1 MKNSAFPRLRLVLVV
16 CSLFCLADR
25 VSAQQLL
32 WQIGKPDNDLAEF
45 ADTPTP
51 GAGSESHFVKDG
63 LFLVGKSEAKKDWP
77 FSHPGPRDSWAGARP
92 HTYTIVFGLES
103 AGVGDSCTL
112 RCRLVD
118 VGFSSVKLDIGIN
131 GQIYNVSVAQGAGES
146 IYGDAARGKRQ
157 AFDVRF
163 PASLLKKGN
172 NDITIT
178 NVNGSWMV
186 YDWVGMEAG
195 AGNRLKAVVPGVDL
209 LGFKGRPF
217 IAVKDGRE
225 YQPGEVSFLNMGAPV
240 PVNIAIGG
248 MEARSFEV
256 GPGIQSTEVMVPAV
270 KADSSVVLS
279 VMQGKRLLARQDVGL
294 RPVRKFTV
302 YILPHSHNDIGYT
315 EIQSAVENKQI
326 NNLLKGIDFAQRTKD
341 YPEGAR
347 FVWNLEGVYAAD
359 LFLQRMSEA
368 QKKDFYAAVR
378 DGRVALNGMYL
389 NTLTGLCRP
398 EELLRLFARATQ
410 LGAECH
416 VKVDAAMIS
425 DVPGYTWGTVAAMS
439 QAGIKYFSAA
449 PNYFDRIGN
458 ILVEWEDKPFYW
470 VSPSGKEK
478 VLVWIPWRGYA
489 LSHGLPGLSENFAA
503 DYMEQLTK
511 VNYPY
516 DITYVRWS
524 GHGDN
529 AEPEIS
535 ISDFVKDFNTRYA
548 WPKFIISSTS
558 RAFSSFE
565 KKYGDRL
572 PMVKGDWTGY
582 WEDGAASSALE
593 TGLNRNSSSRLSQA
607 EALYSMLQPGRF
619 PVDSFRKAWQQVIL
633 YSEHTWG
640 ADCSITRPLSQK
652 TKEQWAIKRSYAD
665 SARLFSEKLLRT
677 ALPAPGGSSVDIYNT
692 NSWSRSGLILLSPQ
706 QSGAGD
712 VVKDDK
718 GGVVVSQRLSTG
730 ELAFVAAD
738 VPAFASRRYTIGKGK
753 PVAGVG
759 VAVTANSLDNGIVK
773 VVVDEK
779 TGAIKSLRNHSI
791 DNNFADSASG
801 ENLNDYLFLHGNKL
815 ADLQGNGPVT
825 ISVREKGPLLAV
837 LSIRSEAPGCNSLVR
852 EIQLVRGL
860 DYVDITNILDKKPA
874 ELDPV
879 PGDYA
884 WANVGGKESVNFGF
898 PFHVAGGDMKLD
910 IPMAI
915 MRPEVDQI
923 PSACKNWLELGK
935 WADVSNKDL
944 GVTWA
949 SLDAPL
955 VEVGGIT
962 ATLLGG
968 QTNPAV
974 WRKTIEPTQKL
985 YSWAIN
991 NHWETNYRAYQ
1002 DGIISFRYAMRPH
1015 GAFEPAEA
1023 SQFATGLAQ
1032 PLVVGAASANG
1043 DGKPFLQLSNKDVLV
1058 QALKPSDD
1066 GKAWIVSL
1074 FNPSSSTQSV
1084 SLQWSV
1090 SVKGTSYSN
1099 TSETPGAPVSGDI
1112 TMAAQ
1117 DVVTL
1122 RIER

>member
-1 MKNSAFPRLRLVLVV
+1 MKNSAPFLRLVFLSCFVIG
-16 CSLFCLADR
+16 LAGSS
-25 VSAQQLL
+25 SAQQLL
-32 WQIGKPDNDLAEF
+32 WQIGKPDNDLSEF
-45 ADTPTP
+45 ALAPAP

-63 LFLVGKSEAKKDWP
+63 LFLVGKSDAKKDWP
-77 FSHPGPRDSWAGARP
+77 FSHPGPRDSWAGAKP
-92 HTYTIVFGLES
+92 HTYTIVFGLEN

-112 RCRLVD
+112 HFRLVD
-118 VGFSSVKLDIGIN
+118 VGPSSVKLDIGIN
-131 GQIYNVSVAQGAGES
+131 GQEFASSLPQGAGEG
-146 IYGDAARGKRQ
+146 IYGDPSKGKKQ
-157 AFDVRF
+157 AFDIRF
-163 PASLLKKGN
+163 PAGLLRKGN

-178 NVNGSWMV
+178 NAHGSWIV
-186 YDWVGMEAG
+186 YDWIGMEAG
-195 AGNRLKAVVPGVDL
+195 AGNRLRVVEPGVDL
-209 LGFKGRPF
+209 LSFTARPF
-217 IAVKDGRE
+217 IAEKNGRE
-225 YQPGEVSFLNMGAPV
+225 YQPAELSFMNTGAPV
-240 PVNIAIGG
+240 SVSVEVGG

-256 GPGIQSTEVMVPAV
+256 GSGIQSVEVMAPAV
-270 KADSSVVLS
+270 KADSTVALS
-279 VMQGKRLLARQDVGL
+279 VKQGKKLVAKRDIGL
-294 RPVRKFTV
+294 RPVRRITV
-302 YILPHSHNDIGYT
+302 YVLPHSHNDIGYT

-326 NNLLKGIDFAQRTKD
+326 NNLLKGIDFAKRTKD

-368 QKKDFYAAVR
+368 QKKDFYAAVK
-378 DGRVALNGMYL
+378 DGGVALNGMYL

-425 DVPGYTWGTVAAMS
+425 DVPGYTWGTIAAMA

-458 ILVEWEDKPFYW
+458 ILVQWEDKPFYW
-470 VSPSGKEK
+470 VSPSGKDK
-478 VLVWIPWRGYA
+478 LLVWIPWKGYA
-489 LSHGLPGLSENFAA
+489 LSHGLPGLSESFAA
-503 DYMEQLTK
+503 DYMDQLTR

-535 ISDFVKDFNTRYA
+535 ISDFVKDFNTKYT
-548 WPKFIISSTS
+548 WPKFVISSTS

-565 KKYGDRL
+565 KRYGDKL

-593 TGLNRNSSSRLSQA
+593 TGMNRNSSSRLSQA
-607 EALYSMLQPGRF
+607 EALYSMLQPARF

-652 TKEQWAIKRSYAD
+652 TKEQWEIKKSYAD
-665 SARLFSEKLLRT
+665 SAHLFSEKLLHA
-677 ALPAPGGSSVDIYNT
+677 ALPAVGGSSIDVYNT
-692 NSWSRSGLILLSPQ
+692 NSWVRSGLVLLTPQ

-718 GGVVVSQRLSTG
+718 GNVVVSQRLSTG
-730 ELAFVAAD
+730 ELAFVASD
-738 VPAFASRRYTIGKGK
+738 VKPFAARRYTIGKGR
-753 PVAGVG
+753 PAAGAG
-759 VAVTANSLDNGIVK
+759 IAVTANSLDNGVVK
-773 VVVDEK
+773 VVVDET

-791 DNNFADSASG
+791 DNNFSDSASG

-815 ADLQGNGPVT
+815 ADLQRNGPVS
-825 ISVREKGPLLAV
+825 ISVKEKGPVMAV

-852 EIQLVRGL
+852 EVCVVRGL
-860 DYVDITNILDKKPA
+860 DYVEVKNILDKKPA

-898 PFHVAGGDMKLD
+898 PFHVAGGDMKID
-910 IPMAI
+910 IPMAV
-915 MRPEVDQI
+915 MRPEADQI
-923 PSACKNWLELGK
+923 PSACKNWLEVGA

-944 GVTWA
+944 GITWA

-955 VEVGGIT
+955 VEVGGVT

-1002 DGIISFRYAMRPH
+1002 DGIITFRYVLRPH
-1015 GAFEPAEA
+1015 GAFDPATA
-1023 SQFATGLAQ
+1023 AQFGTGLAQ
-1032 PLVVGAASANG
+1032 PLVVASGGGGEA
-1043 DGKPFLQLSNKDVLV
+1043 GKPLLRLSNESVLV

-1066 GKAWIVSL
+1066 GRAWIVSL
-1074 FNPSSSTQSV
+1074 FNPGSTAQSV
-1084 SLQWSV
+1084 SLQWGAP
-1090 SVKGTSYSN
+1090 VKETSFSN
-1099 TSETPGAPVSGDI
+1099 TSEAPGAPVTGDI

-1122 RIER
+1122 RVER